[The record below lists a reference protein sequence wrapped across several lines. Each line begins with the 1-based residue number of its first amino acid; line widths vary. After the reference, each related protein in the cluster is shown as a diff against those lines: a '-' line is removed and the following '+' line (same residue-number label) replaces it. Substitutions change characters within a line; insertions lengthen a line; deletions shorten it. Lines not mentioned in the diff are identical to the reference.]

1 MPNIDPVLP
10 SSEPDPV
17 LLKQLASVKRACLA
31 IVASLALISL
41 AGWLIPALGRIM
53 PNGWQLMKAESAL
66 AAILCALSLQIS
78 EPRYSRR
85 MHRLALVLAV
95 AVTLLSSAAL
105 IEHRFHVAPGVESL
119 LSSDRGSLF
128 TEGMSPHSAAG
139 FVLLGVAIVLVR
151 ARKRFAVHL
160 ADLTIFCL
168 CLLVLILVSGHIFGV
183 TRTFGPSTTVLTSP
197 LTLLCLSLMTLVA
210 LFRRTEEG
218 VFSIFLGRG
227 IGSRIARILSP
238 ILLLLPF
245 FREAVRAH
253 FINSNRMPAHYATA
267 ILASLAAIVS
277 LALLLFL
284 AWRINSMEVE
294 IHDLSLRDELTGLY
308 NRRGFYLFAEQALR
322 LAHRSNLPFS
332 LLYIDLDNL
341 KQINDSLGH
350 TTGSTFLSEIGEI
363 LQATLRETDV
373 LGRIGGDEFAVAG
386 QFSPESIAF
395 VAQRLEESS
404 VQRNAE
410 TARRLPLSFSV
421 GFVTTDEDW
430 HESLDDLLTRADQA
444 MYREKRRKKVAIQ

>member
-10 SSEPDPV
+10 SSEPDPA
-17 LLKQLASVKRACLA
+17 LLKQLASVKRACLV
-31 IVASLALISL
+31 IVAVLALISL

-53 PNGWQLMKAESAL
+53 PYGWQLMKAESAL

-85 MHRLALVLAV
+85 MHRISLVLAV
-95 AVTLLSSAAL
+95 VVALLASAAL
-105 IEHRFHVAPGVESL
+105 IEHRFHVAPGVGSL
-119 LSSDRGSLF
+119 LTSDRGALF
-128 TEGMSPHSAAG
+128 AESMSPHSAAG
-139 FVLLGVAIVLVR
+139 FALLGVAIILVR

-168 CLLVLILVSGHIFGV
+168 CLLVLILVSGYIFGV

-197 LTLLCLSLMTLVA
+197 LTLVCLMLMTLVA
-210 LFRRTEEG
+210 LFRRTEQG
-218 VFSIFLGRG
+218 IFSIYLGRG

-245 FREAVRAH
+245 LREAARAH

-284 AWRINSMEVE
+284 AWRINSMEIE
-294 IHDLSLRDELTGLY
+294 IHNLSLRDELTGLY

-332 LLYIDLDNL
+332 VLYIDLDNL
-341 KQINDSLGH
+341 KHINDSLGH
-350 TTGSTFLSEIGEI
+350 ATGSKFLFEIGEI

-386 QFSPESIAF
+386 QFSRESIAL

-410 TARRLPLSFSV
+410 TVRRLPLSFSV
-421 GFVTTDEDW
+421 GFVTSEENL